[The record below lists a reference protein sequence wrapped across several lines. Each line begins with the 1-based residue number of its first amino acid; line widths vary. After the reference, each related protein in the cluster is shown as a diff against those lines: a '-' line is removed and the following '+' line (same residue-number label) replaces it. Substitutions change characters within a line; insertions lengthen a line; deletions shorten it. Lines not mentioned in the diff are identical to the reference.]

1 MVSDNELKE
10 LKMVFR
16 LTDKNGDGSITAD
29 ELKRM
34 LQDKLDIDVDDAL
47 IGDLMTSA
55 GENAGGLISE
65 AQFITWFLKMQTLSA
80 DKTPDMTNDLFA
92 AFRLFDKDGNG
103 YITMDELRRA
113 MELIEERMTE
123 SELSS
128 LIEMADADKDGRI
141 NYEGNSKPFRRKAA
155 NSRNTNAR
163 LAKKA
168 ARLRDPTVIW
178 EKRIEIHEMRI
189 SVRLCLQC
197 SGNQPNLERNITLS
211 NP

>member
-1 MVSDNELKE
+1 MSGRMASRKATSEKSSLSRPVSASSKQQKMDSGGMVSDNELKE

-141 NYEGNSKPFRRKAA
+141 NYEGLRKLDDFKLTSA
-155 NSRNTNAR
+155 S
-163 LAKKA
+163 
-168 ARLRDPTVIW
+168 
-178 EKRIEIHEMRI
+178 
-189 SVRLCLQC
+189 
-197 SGNQPNLERNITLS
+197 
-211 NP
+211 